1 MSTSHNQWW
10 YRVPLGVAL
19 GLAAS
24 AVVLAI
30 LPGGG
35 SGDGRREHGRLLSE
49 CDGTIRELVIHY
61 VPDAADAIAPI
72 YRDFLRQLPGDVL
85 VHVVCR
91 DRAAFDDL
99 TARVAPIDCSIVP
112 VIVDHPI
119 TGWSRDRWLALRAYS
134 DGPLSLRE
142 RVSSLLK
149 KGTGSEPSSE
159 IAEENGLRRRA
170 CPLFQQAARV
180 RAQPP
185 IDDADK
191 TVLLCPQ
198 AENGADV
205 WPDRAGDRRVA
216 GDLAAALRP
225 KVSARSS
232 ELYFDGG
239 DVAADGETAFV
250 TPAMPLRNIQRT
262 VADADELRERL
273 AAMLGRRVV
282 LLHDAP
288 DHHTAMYMTPVGNR
302 TLLVGDPAWARR
314 LLVEAG
320 RERDAADWFPG
331 GPDFSDATI
340 ARFNAVARQ
349 CQALGYRVVRIPVL
363 PGCDGRTF
371 LTYVNAIID
380 QRAGRHIVYMP
391 TFSFADELN
400 RAAAQVWRDLGYE
413 VKTVRCD
420 ACYRYFGTLHCL
432 VNVLRRDP

>member
-1 MSTSHNQWW
+1 MSTSQNPWW
-10 YRVPLGVAL
+10 FRVPLGVAL

-35 SGDGRREHGRLLSE
+35 SEQGNRQRGRLLSE
-49 CDGTIRELVIHY
+49 CDGAIRELVIHY
-61 VPDAADAIAPI
+61 VPEAADAIVPI

-99 TARVAPIDCSIVP
+99 AARVSPTECSLKP
-112 VIVDHPI
+112 VFVDHPI
-119 TGWSRDRWLALRAYS
+119 TGWSRDRWLALRACS
-134 DGPLSLRE
+134 DSPLSLRE
-142 RVSSLLK
+142 RV
-149 KGTGSEPSSE
+149 
-159 IAEENGLRRRA
+159 
-170 CPLFQQAARV
+170 RV
-180 RAQPP
+180 RAQSPTN
-185 IDDADK
+185 DAEK

-198 AENGADV
+198 AENGEDV

-225 KVSARSS
+225 KVSALASG
-232 ELYFDGG
+232 LYFDGG

-273 AAMLGRRVV
+273 ADILGRRVV

-288 DHHTAMYMTPVGNR
+288 DHHTAMYMVPVGNR
-302 TLLVGDPAWARR
+302 TVLVGDPAWARR
-314 LLVEAG
+314 LLVAAG
-320 RERDAADWFPG
+320 HEREAADWFPG
-331 GPDFSDATI
+331 GPDFSDATV

-380 QRAGRHIVYMP
+380 QRDGARIVYMP
-391 TFSFADELN
+391 TFSFAAELN
-400 RAAAQVWRDLGYE
+400 QAAAQVWRSLGYE
-413 VKTVRCD
+413 VRPVRCD
-420 ACYRYFGTLHCL
+420 ACYRHFGTLHCL
-432 VNVLRRDP
+432 VNVLRREQ

>member
-1 MSTSHNQWW
+1 MSTSQNPWW
-10 YRVPLGVAL
+10 FRVPLGVVL

-35 SGDGRREHGRLLSE
+35 AGQGHREHERLLSE
-49 CDGTIRELVIHY
+49 CDGAIRELVIHY
-61 VPDAADAIAPI
+61 VPEAADAIAPV

-99 TARVAPIDCSIVP
+99 AARVSPTECSLKP
-112 VIVDHPI
+112 VFVDHPI
-119 TGWSRDRWLALRAYS
+119 TGWSRDRWLALRSA
-134 DGPLSLRE
+134 
-142 RVSSLLK
+142 
-149 KGTGSEPSSE
+149 
-159 IAEENGLRRRA
+159 N
-170 CPLFQQAARV
+170 
-180 RAQPP
+180 
-185 IDDADK
+185 DAGK

-198 AENGADV
+198 AENGEDV

-225 KVSARSS
+225 KVSVLASG
-232 ELYFDGG
+232 LYFDGG

-262 VADADELRERL
+262 VVNADEFRERL
-273 AAMLGRRVV
+273 ADALGRRVV

-288 DHHTAMYMTPVGNR
+288 DHHTAMYMVPVGNR
-302 TLLVGDPAWARR
+302 TVLVGDPAWARR

-320 RERDAADWFPG
+320 RQREAADWFPG

-340 ARFNAVARQ
+340 GRFNTVARQ

-380 QRAGRHIVYMP
+380 QREDRRIVYMP
-391 TFSFADELN
+391 TFAFADELN
-400 RAAAQVWRDLGYE
+400 QAAAQVWRSLGYE
-413 VKTVRCD
+413 VRLVRCD
-420 ACYRYFGTLHCL
+420 ACYRHFGTLHCL
-432 VNVLRRDP
+432 VNVLRRAP